1 MVYPPIDNNKKEV
14 RKMGLRRVLF
24 GADNATCMNI
34 VNGSG
39 FLGQTREQTERIGKL
54 SKRLFGD
61 NNGNCMNISTDEDG
75 YRGGVLGEALSR
87 IEKLEAELKT
97 LKNRRPSRPRP
108 AAKRKR

>member
-1 MVYPPIDNNKKEV
+1 
-14 RKMGLRRVLF
+14 MGLRKILF
-24 GADNATCMNI
+24 GAGNETCMNV

-75 YRGGVLGEALSR
+75 FRGGVLGEALSR
-87 IEKLEAELKT
+87 IEKLEAEIKT
-97 LKNRRPSRPRP
+97 LKNIRPSRSKP